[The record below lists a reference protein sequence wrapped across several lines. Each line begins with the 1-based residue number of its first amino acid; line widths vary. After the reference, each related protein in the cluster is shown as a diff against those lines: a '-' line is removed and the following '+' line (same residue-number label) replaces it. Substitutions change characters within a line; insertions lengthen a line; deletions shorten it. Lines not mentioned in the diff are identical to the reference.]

1 MRIEHLWSQQGLG
14 APNLGDLHIFFIG
27 EEGYMDEVLSLVLQ

>member
-1 MRIEHLWSQQGLG
+1 MRIEHLWSQQGL
-14 APNLGDLHIFFIG
+14 AKPDLSDLHVFFIG